1 MPRVKRVESL
11 FEISIDFITE
21 NMDTFCKEIS
31 TLGEVD
37 AVSLEGST
45 NVFNLL
51 REFCSK
57 YYPISLQFMYFKFFG
72 LCQLSSF
79 LFYRRNHQGSWR
91 KGVFEE
97 TIP

>member
-45 NVFNLL
+45 NIFNLL
-51 REFCSK
+51 REF
-57 YYPISLQFMYFKFFG
+57 
-72 LCQLSSF
+72 
-79 LFYRRNHQGSWR
+79 LF
-91 KGVFEE
+91 
-97 TIP
+97 